1 MSTRT
6 GKPAAGRG
14 PTRSTVACRRGAP
27 LFARP
32 RGRWCGTG
40 LGRST
45 VVALLALLST
55 GLLLVL
61 GGTAIILLIMGD
73 GRDAMSSVL
82 PLFMVLLAAAAL
94 PESSR
99 AGTRR

>member
-6 GKPAAGRG
+6 RRPTAGTGSRS
-14 PTRSTVACRRGAP
+14 STVPCRRGAP
-27 LFARP
+27 TAARP
-32 RGRWCGTG
+32 RGRWGASG

-45 VVALLALLST
+45 AVALLALLST

-61 GGTAIILLIMGD
+61 GGTAIVLLIVGD
-73 GRDAMSSVL
+73 GRDAMSGVL

-94 PESSR
+94 PESGR

>member
-1 MSTRT
+1 MSIRTRPPT
-6 GKPAAGRG
+6 ISPG
-14 PTRSTVACRRGAP
+14 PTRSTAPCRRGAP
-27 LFARP
+27 TSARP
-32 RGRWCGTG
+32 RGRWRALGP
-40 LGRST
+40 GRST

-61 GGTAIILLIMGD
+61 GGTAIVLLIVGD

-94 PESSR
+94 PESGR
-99 AGTRR
+99 ADTRR

>member
-6 GKPAAGRG
+6 RRPTVSTG
-14 PTRSTVACRRGAP
+14 PTSGTAPCPRGAP
-27 LFARP
+27 TSARP
-32 RGRWCGTG
+32 KGRWCASG

-45 VVALLALLST
+45 VVALLALFST

-61 GGTAIILLIMGD
+61 GGTAIVLLIVGD

-94 PESSR
+94 PESGR

>member
-1 MSTRT
+1 MSTGTRQSTAST
-6 GKPAAGRG
+6 GPR
-14 PTRSTVACRRGAP
+14 RSTVSCRRGGPTA
-27 LFARP
+27 ARP
-32 RGRWCGTG
+32 RGRWGAPG
-40 LGRST
+40 PDRST

-61 GGTAIILLIMGD
+61 GGTAIVLLIVGD

-94 PESSR
+94 PESGR
-99 AGTRR
+99 ADTRR

>member
-1 MSTRT
+1 MSTRIRR
-6 GKPAAGRG
+6 PVASRG
-14 PTRSTVACRRGAP
+14 LTRSTVPGWRGAR
-27 LFARP
+27 LFAQP
-32 RGRWCGTG
+32 RGRWRTSG

-94 PESSR
+94 PESGR

>member
-1 MSTRT
+1 MSTGT
-6 GKPAAGRG
+6 EKPAAGTG
-14 PTRSTVACRRGAP
+14 PTRSTVPCRRSAP
-27 LFARP
+27 IFARP
-32 RGRWCGTG
+32 RGRWCGPG

-45 VVALLALLST
+45 VVALLALFST

-61 GGTAIILLIMGD
+61 SGTAIILLIMGD

-82 PLFMVLLAAAAL
+82 PLLIVLLAAAAL
-94 PESSR
+94 PESGR